1 MSGDQRAT
9 TKWMIRVDGSDLTS
23 VEAGQT
29 VEIGR
34 KPLRPLS
41 DDGTTR
47 VEILDDTRSM
57 SKRHAE
63 FSVKSDGNAILRDM
77 NSTNGTYLVRPGN
90 DLVRLPSGSD
100 FALTDDTVR
109 LQFGDVPVDF
119 VRFIDDSTTHSD
131 DPAVANL
138 FDYALDNV
146 ASEPEA
152 SELSVDDILNLRAGE
167 PTNIFDSN
175 SVRTRAHELHE
186 AEQQTFVPFAQPIN
200 PVTTNDAVEEDA
212 PDAAPRDLFA
222 DAHDVAAGKIDEPA
236 VKKEEFVPRMHDG
249 PRHAGGRP
257 ADRLISVDEL
267 GKPRLPD
274 IMPLQMT
281 PQQPVA
287 QQPAIA
293 QPAVQ
298 QEPANQ
304 QTAAQPAPAQE
315 PQPAA
320 QAAAPAVEHD
330 TQPMVQRPQEQQGQE
345 QRRFAEQSTA
355 LDFEVLTTSLHAEH
369 RDEPVAVDVQSAVAV
384 NQQSNEQQPT
394 PNTTAVEQSVQ
405 AEQPV
410 QTVQPV
416 QSAQTAQPLQTVQA
430 QPTPAA
436 ADVDARFKPTA
447 QTGEVDQPEQTQ
459 AFTPAFEPG
468 SVFERVAKGEF
479 NQREELVEAGGY
491 NSDQARRSDDFAE
504 QFEMA
509 RHAELL
515 PFLAMNPALYDDLY
529 AWLAAQGNAD
539 VDKALS
545 TNPGYEDYRKA
556 MGK

>member
-1 MSGDQRAT
+1 
-9 TKWMIRVDGSDLTS
+9 MIRVDGSDLTS

-41 DDGTTR
+41 NDGTTR

-119 VRFIDDSTTHSD
+119 VRFIDDSTTHRD
-131 DPAVANL
+131 DPSVANL

-175 SVRTRAHELHE
+175 SVRTRAHELRE
-186 AEQQTFVPFAQPIN
+186 AERQIFVPFAQPIN

-257 ADRLISVDEL
+257 ADRLISVDQL

-281 PQQPVA
+281 PQQP
-287 QQPAIA
+287 
-293 QPAVQ
+293 AVQ
-298 QEPANQ
+298 QPIAPQAATQQPTVQ
-304 QTAAQPAPAQE
+304 QTPAAQQTSAQPAPTQAAPVQE
-315 PQPAA
+315 PQPAS
-320 QAAAPAVEHD
+320 QPTPVVEHD
-330 TQPMVQRPQEQQGQE
+330 TQPMVQRAQEQQGQE

-369 RDEPVAVDVQSAVAV
+369 REEPVAVDVQSAA
-384 NQQSNEQQPT
+384 PA
-394 PNTTAVEQSVQ
+394 TT
-405 AEQPV
+405 
-410 QTVQPV
+410 
-416 QSAQTAQPLQTVQA
+416 
-430 QPTPAA
+430 
-436 ADVDARFKPTA
+436 DDDARFKPTA
-447 QTGEVDQPEQTQ
+447 QVSEVDQLEQTQ

>member
-1 MSGDQRAT
+1 
-9 TKWMIRVDGSDLTS
+9 MIRVDGSDLTS

-152 SELSVDDILNLRAGE
+152 SDLSVDDILNLRAGE

-175 SVRTRAHELHE
+175 SVRTRAHELRE

-200 PVTTNDAVEEDA
+200 PVTTNGAVEEDA

-416 QSAQTAQPLQTVQA
+416 QSAQTAQPVQTVQA

>member
-1 MSGDQRAT
+1 
-9 TKWMIRVDGSDLTS
+9 MIRVDGSDLTS

-175 SVRTRAHELHE
+175 SVRTRAHELRE

-281 PQQPVA
+281 P

>member
-1 MSGDQRAT
+1 
-9 TKWMIRVDGSDLTS
+9 MIRVDGSDLTS

-175 SVRTRAHELHE
+175 SVRTRAHELRE

-298 QEPANQ
+298 QDPANQ

>member
-1 MSGDQRAT
+1 
-9 TKWMIRVDGSDLTS
+9 MIRVDGSDLTS

-175 SVRTRAHELHE
+175 SVRTRAHELRE

-281 PQQPVA
+281 PQQP
-287 QQPAIA
+287 AIA

-304 QTAAQPAPAQE
+304 QTAAQPALAQE

-545 TNPGYEDYRKA
+545 ANPGYEDYRKA

>member
-1 MSGDQRAT
+1 
-9 TKWMIRVDGSDLTS
+9 MIRVDGSDLTS

-175 SVRTRAHELHE
+175 SVRTRAHELRE

-355 LDFEVLTTSLHAEH
+355 LDFEVLTTSLHAER

-416 QSAQTAQPLQTVQA
+416 QSAQTAQPVQTVQA

>member
-1 MSGDQRAT
+1 
-9 TKWMIRVDGSDLTS
+9 MIRVDGSDLTS

-175 SVRTRAHELHE
+175 SVRTRAHELRE

-355 LDFEVLTTSLHAEH
+355 LDFEVLTTSLHAER

-416 QSAQTAQPLQTVQA
+416 QSAQTAQPVETVQA

>member
-1 MSGDQRAT
+1 
-9 TKWMIRVDGSDLTS
+9 MIRVDGSDLTS

-175 SVRTRAHELHE
+175 SVRTRAHELRE

-200 PVTTNDAVEEDA
+200 PVTTNDVVEEDA

-281 PQQPVA
+281 P

>member
-175 SVRTRAHELHE
+175 SVRTRAHELRE

-281 PQQPVA
+281 P

>member
-1 MSGDQRAT
+1 
-9 TKWMIRVDGSDLTS
+9 MIRVDGSDLTS

-119 VRFIDDSTTHSD
+119 VRFIDDSTTHRD
-131 DPAVANL
+131 DPSVANL

-175 SVRTRAHELHE
+175 SVRTRAHELRE
-186 AEQQTFVPFAQPIN
+186 AELQTFVPFAQPIN

-281 PQQPVA
+281 PQQP
-287 QQPAIA
+287 
-293 QPAVQ
+293 AVQ
-298 QEPANQ
+298 QPIAPQAATQQPTVQ
-304 QTAAQPAPAQE
+304 QTPATQQTSAQPAPTQAAPVQE
-315 PQPAA
+315 PQPAS
-320 QAAAPAVEHD
+320 QPTPVVEHD
-330 TQPMVQRPQEQQGQE
+330 TQPMVQRAQEQQGQE

-369 RDEPVAVDVQSAVAV
+369 REEPVAVDVQSVA
-384 NQQSNEQQPT
+384 PA
-394 PNTTAVEQSVQ
+394 TT
-405 AEQPV
+405 
-410 QTVQPV
+410 
-416 QSAQTAQPLQTVQA
+416 
-430 QPTPAA
+430 
-436 ADVDARFKPTA
+436 DDDARFKPTA
-447 QTGEVDQPEQTQ
+447 QVSEADQLEQTQ

>member
-1 MSGDQRAT
+1 M
-9 TKWMIRVDGSDLTS
+9 
-23 VEAGQT
+23 
-29 VEIGR
+29 
-34 KPLRPLS
+34 
-41 DDGTTR
+41 
-47 VEILDDTRSM
+47 
-57 SKRHAE
+57 
-63 FSVKSDGNAILRDM
+63 
-77 NSTNGTYLVRPGN
+77 
-90 DLVRLPSGSD
+90 
-100 FALTDDTVR
+100 
-109 LQFGDVPVDF
+109 
-119 VRFIDDSTTHSD
+119 
-131 DPAVANL
+131 
-138 FDYALDNV
+138 
-146 ASEPEA
+146 
-152 SELSVDDILNLRAGE
+152 
-167 PTNIFDSN
+167 
-175 SVRTRAHELHE
+175 
-186 AEQQTFVPFAQPIN
+186 
-200 PVTTNDAVEEDA
+200 
-212 PDAAPRDLFA
+212 
-222 DAHDVAAGKIDEPA
+222 AAGKIDEPA

-281 PQQPVA
+281 PQQP
-287 QQPAIA
+287 
-293 QPAVQ
+293 AVQ
-298 QEPANQ
+298 QPIAPQAATQQPTVQ
-304 QTAAQPAPAQE
+304 QTPATQQTSAQPAPTQAAPMQE
-315 PQPAA
+315 PQPAS
-320 QAAAPAVEHD
+320 QPTPVVEHD
-330 TQPMVQRPQEQQGQE
+330 TQPMVQRAQEQQGQE

-369 RDEPVAVDVQSAVAV
+369 REEPVAVDVQSVA
-384 NQQSNEQQPT
+384 PA
-394 PNTTAVEQSVQ
+394 TT
-405 AEQPV
+405 
-410 QTVQPV
+410 
-416 QSAQTAQPLQTVQA
+416 
-430 QPTPAA
+430 
-436 ADVDARFKPTA
+436 DDDARFKPTA
-447 QTGEVDQPEQTQ
+447 QVSEADQLEQTQ

>member
-1 MSGDQRAT
+1 
-9 TKWMIRVDGSDLTS
+9 MIRVDGSDLTS

-330 TQPMVQRPQEQQGQE
+330 TQSMVQRPQEQQGQE

>member
-1 MSGDQRAT
+1 
-9 TKWMIRVDGSDLTS
+9 MIRVDGSDLTS

-175 SVRTRAHELHE
+175 SVRTRAHELRE

-369 RDEPVAVDVQSAVAV
+369 RDEPVAVDMQSAVAV

>member
-1 MSGDQRAT
+1 
-9 TKWMIRVDGSDLTS
+9 MIRVDGSDLTS

-175 SVRTRAHELHE
+175 SVRTRAHELRE

-304 QTAAQPAPAQE
+304 QTAARPAPAQE

>member
-1 MSGDQRAT
+1 
-9 TKWMIRVDGSDLTS
+9 MIRVDGSDLTS

-175 SVRTRAHELHE
+175 SVRTRAHELRE

-369 RDEPVAVDVQSAVAV
+369 RDEPVAVDVQSAVAF

>member
-1 MSGDQRAT
+1 
-9 TKWMIRVDGSDLTS
+9 MIRVDGSDLTS

-100 FALTDDTVR
+100 FSLTDDTVR

-119 VRFIDDSTTHSD
+119 VRFIDDSTTHRD
-131 DPAVANL
+131 DPSVANL

-175 SVRTRAHELHE
+175 SVRTRAHELRE
-186 AEQQTFVPFAQPIN
+186 AERQTFVPFAQPIN

-267 GKPRLPD
+267 GKPAR
-274 IMPLQMT
+274 
-281 PQQPVA
+281 
-287 QQPAIA
+287 
-293 QPAVQ
+293 
-298 QEPANQ
+298 
-304 QTAAQPAPAQE
+304 
-315 PQPAA
+315 
-320 QAAAPAVEHD
+320 H
-330 TQPMVQRPQEQQGQE
+330 
-345 QRRFAEQSTA
+345 
-355 LDFEVLTTSLHAEH
+355 H
-369 RDEPVAVDVQSAVAV
+369 
-384 NQQSNEQQPT
+384 
-394 PNTTAVEQSVQ
+394 
-405 AEQPV
+405 
-410 QTVQPV
+410 
-416 QSAQTAQPLQTVQA
+416 
-430 QPTPAA
+430 AA
-436 ADVDARFKPTA
+436 ADDAAAAHSPTA
-447 QTGEVDQPEQTQ
+447 HRT
-459 AFTPAFEPG
+459 ASRHPAAYRSADACHPADLRAACTY
-468 SVFERVAKGEF
+468 SVRP
-479 NQREELVEAGGY
+479 RAGTA
-491 NSDQARRSDDFAE
+491 ARR
-504 QFEMA
+504 
-509 RHAELL
+509 
-515 PFLAMNPALYDDLY
+515 PAHTGRG
-529 AWLAAQGNAD
+529 A
-539 VDKALS
+539 
-545 TNPGYEDYRKA
+545 
-556 MGK
+556 

>member
-1 MSGDQRAT
+1 
-9 TKWMIRVDGSDLTS
+9 MIRVDGSDLTS

-175 SVRTRAHELHE
+175 SVRTRAHELRE

-298 QEPANQ
+298 QDPANQ

-369 RDEPVAVDVQSAVAV
+369 RDEPVAVDVQSAVAF

>member
-1 MSGDQRAT
+1 
-9 TKWMIRVDGSDLTS
+9 MIRVDGSDLTS

-175 SVRTRAHELHE
+175 SVRTRAHELRE

-298 QEPANQ
+298 QDPANQ

-315 PQPAA
+315 PQPAV
-320 QAAAPAVEHD
+320 QPTPAVEHD
-330 TQPMVQRPQEQQGQE
+330 TQPMVQRSQEQQGQE

-447 QTGEVDQPEQTQ
+447 QTGEVDQLEQTQ

>member
-1 MSGDQRAT
+1 
-9 TKWMIRVDGSDLTS
+9 MIRVDGSDLTS

-119 VRFIDDSTTHSD
+119 VRFIDDSTTHRD
-131 DPAVANL
+131 DPSVANL

-175 SVRTRAHELHE
+175 SVRTRAHELRE
-186 AEQQTFVPFAQPIN
+186 AERQTFVPFAQPIN

-212 PDAAPRDLFA
+212 PDVAPRDLFA
-222 DAHDVAAGKIDEPA
+222 DGKIDEPA

-257 ADRLISVDEL
+257 ADRLIAVDEL

-281 PQQPVA
+281 PQQP
-287 QQPAIA
+287 
-293 QPAVQ
+293 AVQ
-298 QEPANQ
+298 QPIAPQAATQQSTVQ
-304 QTAAQPAPAQE
+304 QTPATQQTSAQPAPTQAAPVQE
-315 PQPAA
+315 PQPAS
-320 QAAAPAVEHD
+320 QPTPVVEHD
-330 TQPMVQRPQEQQGQE
+330 TQPMVQRAQEQQGQE

-369 RDEPVAVDVQSAVAV
+369 REEPVAVDVQSAAPV
-384 NQQSNEQQPT
+384 
-394 PNTTAVEQSVQ
+394 TT
-405 AEQPV
+405 
-410 QTVQPV
+410 
-416 QSAQTAQPLQTVQA
+416 
-430 QPTPAA
+430 
-436 ADVDARFKPTA
+436 DDDARFKPTA
-447 QTGEVDQPEQTQ
+447 QMSEVGQLEQTQ

>member
-1 MSGDQRAT
+1 
-9 TKWMIRVDGSDLTS
+9 MIRVDGSDLTS

-175 SVRTRAHELHE
+175 SVRTRAHELRE

-369 RDEPVAVDVQSAVAV
+369 RDEPVAVDMQSSVAV

>member
-1 MSGDQRAT
+1 
-9 TKWMIRVDGSDLTS
+9 MIRVDGSDLTS

-119 VRFIDDSTTHSD
+119 VRFIDDSTTHRD
-131 DPAVANL
+131 DPSVANL

-175 SVRTRAHELHE
+175 SVRTRAHELRE
-186 AEQQTFVPFAQPIN
+186 AERQIFVPFAQPIN

-281 PQQPVA
+281 PQQP
-287 QQPAIA
+287 
-293 QPAVQ
+293 AVQ
-298 QEPANQ
+298 QPIAPQAATQQPTVQ
-304 QTAAQPAPAQE
+304 QTPATQQTSAQPAPTQAAPVQE
-315 PQPAA
+315 PQPAS
-320 QAAAPAVEHD
+320 QPTPVVEHD
-330 TQPMVQRPQEQQGQE
+330 TQPMVQRAQEQQGQE

-369 RDEPVAVDVQSAVAV
+369 REEPVAVDVQSAA
-384 NQQSNEQQPT
+384 PA
-394 PNTTAVEQSVQ
+394 TT
-405 AEQPV
+405 
-410 QTVQPV
+410 
-416 QSAQTAQPLQTVQA
+416 
-430 QPTPAA
+430 
-436 ADVDARFKPTA
+436 DDDARFKPTA
-447 QTGEVDQPEQTQ
+447 QVSEADQLEQTQ

>member
-131 DPAVANL
+131 DPAVTNL

-175 SVRTRAHELHE
+175 SVRTRAHELRE

-355 LDFEVLTTSLHAEH
+355 LDFEVLTTSLHAER

-416 QSAQTAQPLQTVQA
+416 QSAQTAQPVETVQA

>member
-1 MSGDQRAT
+1 
-9 TKWMIRVDGSDLTS
+9 MIRVDGSDLTS

-175 SVRTRAHELHE
+175 SVRTRAHELRE

-281 PQQPVA
+281 PQQP
-287 QQPAIA
+287 AIA

-304 QTAAQPAPAQE
+304 QTAARPAPAQE

-330 TQPMVQRPQEQQGQE
+330 TQSMVQRPQEQQGQE

-416 QSAQTAQPLQTVQA
+416 QSAQTAQPVQTVQA

>member
-175 SVRTRAHELHE
+175 SVRTRAHELRE

-281 PQQPVA
+281 PQQP
-287 QQPAIA
+287 AIA

-298 QEPANQ
+298 QDPANQ

-545 TNPGYEDYRKA
+545 ANPGYEDYRKA